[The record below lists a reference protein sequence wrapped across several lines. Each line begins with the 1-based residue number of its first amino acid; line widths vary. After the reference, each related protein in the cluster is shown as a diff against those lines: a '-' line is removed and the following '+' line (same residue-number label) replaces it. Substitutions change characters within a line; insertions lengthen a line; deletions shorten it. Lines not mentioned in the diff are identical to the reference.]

1 MKRFRVKIATGA
13 GTRIWNILAKRSID
27 AARAALNMTELDGP
41 LCIVVKPVE
50 TFIEDAPTT
59 PITQPEAA

>member
-1 MKRFRVKIATGA
+1 MKRFRVKIVTSD
-13 GTRIWNILAKRSID
+13 RIRMWNILAKRSIE
-27 AARAALNMTELDGP
+27 AARTALNMIELDGP

-59 PITQPEAA
+59 QEAA

>member
-1 MKRFRVKIATGA
+1 MKRFRVKISTDA
-13 GTRIWNILAKRSID
+13 GTRTRVWNILAKRSIE
-27 AARAALNMTELDGP
+27 AARTALNMIELDGP

-59 PITQPEAA
+59 QEAA